1 MAFSGRRPGYVRERK
16 GEVVFG
22 RAPSL
27 ACTRARGVSSG
38 SRGAS
43 VLGPEAPHFPGFS
56 VVSLLVRRPRNAHQN
71 PTGLES
77 GLTRKQNGVECTV
90 LSWFANNMF

>member
-1 MAFSGRRPGYVRERK
+1 MAFGGRRPGYVRERK

-22 RAPSL
+22 CAPSL

-43 VLGPEAPHFPGFS
+43 VLGPEAPIFLGSAWFLIGFAWQRS
-56 VVSLLVRRPRNAHQN
+56 AHQN
-71 PTGLES
+71 PAGLES
-77 GLTRKQNGVECTV
+77 GLTTKQNGFERTV
-90 LSWFANNMF
+90 LSWFAKNMF